1 MTQRW
6 YQHRWLWFL
15 IAIPACSV
23 VLGIVMIVLAVRN
36 PATLVVDNYYAEGR
50 SINRSI
56 ALDEAAARR
65 NIQATLQVNSDRV
78 LLQLNADSQPML
90 EDALMLY
97 VYHATDAE
105 RDHEFLLAPGYHPA
119 LSGQAVYEPVS
130 EEDQLALL
138 SVLDSDSSWYFEIR
152 GADNT
157 WRLRQRVIT
166 PAREFTF

>member
-105 RDHEFLLAPGYHPA
+105 RDHEFLLAP
-119 LSGQAVYEPVS
+119 
-130 EEDQLALL
+130 
-138 SVLDSDSSWYFEIR
+138 
-152 GADNT
+152 
-157 WRLRQRVIT
+157 
-166 PAREFTF
+166 